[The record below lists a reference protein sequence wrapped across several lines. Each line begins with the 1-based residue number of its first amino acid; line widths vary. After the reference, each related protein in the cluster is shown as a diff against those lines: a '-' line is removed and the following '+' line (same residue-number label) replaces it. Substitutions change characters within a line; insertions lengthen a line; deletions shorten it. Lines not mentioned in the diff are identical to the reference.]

1 MVLRRTSCSYDDDY
15 SRKECIVIIMT
26 SMIGM
31 NLVDGLAAEGR
42 TDVSSHEVRARLGL
56 SPQAAS
62 NLLTRLERDGLV
74 ERVRRGFYLLRPLGE
89 LGVAALS
96 SDRLAEAVVLAVGD
110 RDHRICF
117 RTALHEHG
125 LLTRGSQRIQV
136 AVTRRL
142 FVKTVGGRFLESI
155 IEHEATIHVGS
166 QPYGGAMISTIE
178 RALLESARI
187 PGRVGGISV
196 VAEALAAADPNPN
209 TVQDLSDTLGLD
221 VALRRLV
228 SLDRQLELGKL
239 KGIDLPIRASR
250 PLRLDPTDE
259 RSDGIVDIHTGV
271 RWPGP
276 IEELEEVVRR

>member
-1 MVLRRTSCSYDDDY
+1 MGV
-15 SRKECIVIIMT
+15 
-26 SMIGM
+26 

-42 TDVSSHEVRARLGL
+42 TDVSAHEVRLRLGL
-56 SPQAAS
+56 SAQAVS

-89 LGVAALS
+89 LGVAAVS

-125 LLTRGSQRIQV
+125 LLTRGSQRVQV
-136 AVTRRL
+136 AVSRRL
-142 FVKTVGGRFLESI
+142 FVKAVGGRLLESI
-155 IEHEATIHVGS
+155 IESEATIHVGAQS
-166 QPYGGAMISTIE
+166 YGTSMISTIE
-178 RALLESARI
+178 RALVESARM
-187 PGRVGGISV
+187 PRRVGGISV
-196 VAEALAAADPNPN
+196 VAEALATAHVNPR
-209 TVQDLSDTLGLD
+209 TVQDLSSTLGLD

-239 KGIDLPIRASR
+239 NGIDLPIRGSR

-259 RSDGIVDIHTGV
+259 RSDGIVDSYAGV

-276 IEELEEVVRR
+276 IEELEGVVRR

>member
-1 MVLRRTSCSYDDDY
+1 
-15 SRKECIVIIMT
+15 MT